1 MFKLSVLVCCLYFC
15 ALTPYLVSAMTA
27 EQKAIIHEHFETI
40 GKACNKDST
49 VITADDVVNLRAR
62 KMPSGPNA
70 PCFLAC
76 MMKQIGIMDD
86 NGMVQKENVLEMA
99 KAVFD
104 DPEELK
110 AIEDYLHSCSQVN
123 TESVSDGA
131 AGCERA
137 MLAYKC
143 MIENASKFGF
153 DI

>member
-1 MFKLSVLVCCLYFC
+1 MFNSSVFVCCLCFC
-15 ALTPYLVSAMTA
+15 ALTPYLASAMTA
-27 EQKAIIHEHFETI
+27 EQKALIHEHFETI
-40 GKACNKDST
+40 GKSCNKDSNM
-49 VITADDVVNLRAR
+49 ITADDIANLRA
-62 KMPSGPNA
+62 KKIPTGPNA

-76 MMKQIGIMDD
+76 MMKQIGVMDD
-86 NGMVQKENVLEMA
+86 NGMVQKETALEMA

-110 AIEDYLHSCSQVN
+110 AIEDYLHSCSHIN

-143 MIENASKFGF
+143 MTENASKFGF